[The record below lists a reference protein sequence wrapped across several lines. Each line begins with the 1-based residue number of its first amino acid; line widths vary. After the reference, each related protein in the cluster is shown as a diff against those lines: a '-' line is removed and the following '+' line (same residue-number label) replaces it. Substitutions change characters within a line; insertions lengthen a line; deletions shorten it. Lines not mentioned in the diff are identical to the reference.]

1 MNQDLNFEIGMAE
14 EEDINIPECENEI
27 EKDDFENQSETIEGD
42 KKKRDKTTTSDCWKY
57 FTKIGVDKD
66 GKERARC
73 NSCNRIYLTGGRK
86 YGTSHLNR
94 HIMKC
99 DKRKTEDVGQMIL
112 DMQGKLKGKKIDQV
126 VHRELLSNLIIR
138 HNLPYKFVEYPELR
152 TWIRYL
158 CPDAI
163 MISRNTVKADI
174 GRMYIKEKIVLKEL
188 LVSIPYRI
196 CLTSYLWTSI
206 NTEGFISLTA
216 HFVDLN

>member
-1 MNQDLNFEIGMAE
+1 MAE

-27 EKDDFENQSETIEGD
+27 EKDDFENQSETVEGD

-73 NSCNRIYLTGGRK
+73 NSCNIIYLTGGGK
-86 YGTSHLNR
+86 YGTSYLNR

-152 TWIRYL
+152 TWISYL
-158 CPDAI
+158 CLDAI

-174 GRMYIKEKIVLKEL
+174 GRMYIKEKTVLKEL
-188 LVSIPYRI
+188 LVSIPSRI
-196 CLTSYLWTSI
+196 CLTSDLWTSI
-206 NTEGFISLTA
+206 NTE
-216 HFVDLN
+216 VK